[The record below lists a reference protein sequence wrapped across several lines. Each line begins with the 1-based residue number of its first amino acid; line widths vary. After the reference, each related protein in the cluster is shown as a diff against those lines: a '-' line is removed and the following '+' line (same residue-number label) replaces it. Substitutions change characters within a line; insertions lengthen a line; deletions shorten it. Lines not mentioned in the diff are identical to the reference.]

1 MGALIRLTDA
11 VGRAAAL
18 PDILD
23 QALDLL
29 DHTLAPDRS
38 SVLLFDSDGKMRF
51 RAWRNLSD
59 HFRATAERLC
69 RLSVNDLPPQPFI
82 VPDARRDKRYQHFA
96 QLFEEE
102 GIGSF
107 TFLPLA
113 SGGRLLGLVMLFYRA
128 NHTFSLREVELARAM
143 AGQVGFALERKQ
155 TEDRL
160 MQLSRDL
167 EDAVRARDEFLAV
180 ASHELKT
187 PLTSLQL
194 HLDQARRKS
203 LAGLDGKCL
212 DRIEIAGRQVR
223 RLSRLVDD
231 LLDVSRIS
239 AGQLRL
245 ERETF
250 ELRAV
255 AEDVL
260 RRLDPELARGGCTRS
275 FTCVGNTTGAWDR
288 MRLDQVLTNLLTNAL
303 KYGEGHPIHVALEG
317 GDSHVRL
324 AVRDEGMG
332 ISPEDIQRLFQ
343 RFERMVTSR
352 HIGGFGLGLWIVRQ
366 IVEEHRGTIRV
377 ESAPGEGS
385 TFIVDLPRELPV

>member
-18 PDILD
+18 PDILEE
-23 QALDLL
+23 ALDLL
-29 DHTLAPDRS
+29 EYTLCPDRS
-38 SVLLFDSDGKMRF
+38 SVLLFDSEGRMRF
-51 RAWRNLSD
+51 RAWRNLSEP
-59 HFRATAERLC
+59 FRDGAERLC
-69 RLSVNDLPPQPFI
+69 RFSVNDAPPAPFI
-82 VPDARRDKRYQHFA
+82 VPDARKDLRYARFSK
-96 QLFEEE
+96 LFEEE
-102 GIGSF
+102 GVRTF
-107 TFLPLA
+107 AFLPLS
-113 SGGRLLGLVMLFYRA
+113 SGDRLLGLVMLFYRV
-128 NHTFSLREVELARAM
+128 NHTFSSREIELARAM

-155 TEDRL
+155 TEERL
-160 MQLSRDL
+160 RQLSGEL
-167 EDAVRARDEFLAV
+167 EEAVRARDEFLAI

-231 LLDVSRIS
+231 LLDFSRIS

-245 ERETF
+245 EREPF
-250 ELRAV
+250 ELRAL

-260 RRLDPELARGGCTRS
+260 RRLDPELARGGCGRS
-275 FTCVGNTTGAWDR
+275 FTCVGNTLGTWDR
-288 MRLDQVLTNLLTNAL
+288 MRLDQVLSNLLTNAL

-317 GDSHVRL
+317 GETHVRL
-324 AVRDEGMG
+324 SVRDDGMG
-332 ISPEDIQRLFQ
+332 IAPDDARRVFQ
-343 RFERMVTSR
+343 RFERAVSSR
-352 HIGGFGLGLWIVRQ
+352 HIGGFGVGLWIVRQ

-385 TFIVDLPRELPV
+385 TFIVDLPRGLPV